1 MMNETK
7 PGATKRGALFN
18 RSADDSAPVSDAGY
32 VRGAVRQPDSA
43 ATEDVPMGELS
54 TLSPSEHR
62 VVEQALRGLSVREIA
77 EHLVVTEATVKT
89 HLTHI
94 YGKLG
99 VRGRL
104 DLLARYRDR
113 RTGPV
118 RSRELS
124 GDNSSAPS
132 GPRLPAT
139 SVALPLLVV
148 LVVLGVLVGAV
159 SLMSR
164 PARAS
169 LEQITQLIEDGTV
182 AELRL
187 EGSTLVAT
195 APSGERY
202 EVVDVAPEV
211 VRSIA
216 IEHRVP
222 FSVTAPHR
230 EQAAFMLVVSAAPY
244 GLLFGVLVLGW
255 AIVRRSGKNRGAPA
269 A

>member
-1 MMNETK
+1 MMHETK

-18 RSADDSAPVSDAGY
+18 RSADDSAPVPDAGY
-32 VRGAVRQPDSA
+32 ARGAVRQPDSA

-54 TLSPSEHR
+54 SLSPSEHR
-62 VVEQALRGLSVREIA
+62 VLEQALRGLSVREIA

-118 RSRELS
+118 RRRELS
-124 GDNSSAPS
+124 GDDSSAPS
-132 GPRLPAT
+132 GRRLPAT
-139 SVALPLLVV
+139 TVALPLLVV
-148 LVVLGVLVGAV
+148 LVVLVGAV

-202 EVVDVAPEV
+202 EVVDVAPEM

-216 IEHRVP
+216 TEHRVP
-222 FSVTAPHR
+222 FVVTAQRQGP
-230 EQAAFMLVVSAAPY
+230 ATALVLVVSAAPY

-255 AIVRRSGKNRGAPA
+255 AIVRRSAKNRGAPA